1 MNSLQRAA
9 VVLLIM
15 ASLLVAPA
23 AYTQPDEETPQADSV
38 ITAEDQQLEQRI
50 RNVLSLLE
58 PLADVTAE
66 VRSGV
71 VLLSGAVPNDAQ
83 AERAVDLVSQL
94 PGVVVVDDSIQRRL
108 DVQGNLSP
116 MLEQMQENVT
126 QWTRA
131 IPLYL
136 MALAVFLLIIYVGYS
151 LARWSALWRRLTTNS
166 FLVELIAQAVRAA
179 AILIALVIAL
189 NLIGATALIATILG
203 GAGVVGLAVGFAVR
217 DTIENYISSIML
229 SLRQPFRANDHVL
242 INEHEG
248 KVVRLTSRAT
258 VLMTLDGNQLRI
270 PNSTVFKAVILNFTR
285 NPERRFTFS
294 LGVDAADDP
303 IAGLRVGTDAIRALP
318 FVLSD
323 PAPNAIIETVGDS
336 NIVLTF
342 MGWIDQQ
349 QTDFGKARS
358 LAIRA
363 AMTELEQQGFSLPE
377 PIYRLRMENA
387 EVPGH
392 QDVNTDAGQGGQ
404 THSPL
409 VQTNEEPGLID
420 VEPDPYLE
428 NLVNEERAKKD
439 DNDLLDPGRPVE

>member
-1 MNSLQRAA
+1 MKNWRRA
-9 VVLLIM
+9 VLFWLFLVS
-15 ASLLVAPA
+15 ALLMPA
-23 AYTQPDEETPQADSV
+23 ASSQPADDTPPADSTV
-38 ITAEDQQLEQRI
+38 VAEDQQLEQRI
-50 RNVLSLLE
+50 RNVLLLLE
-58 PLADVTAE
+58 PLSDVTVE

-71 VLLSGAVPNDAQ
+71 VLLSGAVSNDTQ
-83 AERAVDLVSQL
+83 AERAVNLISQV
-94 PGVVVVDDSIQRRL
+94 PGVIVVDDDIQRRL

-116 MLEQMQENVT
+116 MLEQWQENLG

-136 MALAVFLLIIYVGYS
+136 LAVAVFLLIVYAGFS

-166 FLVELIAQAVRAA
+166 FLVELIAQTVRTI

-189 NLIGATALIATILG
+189 NLIGATALVATILG

-248 KVVRLTSRAT
+248 RVVRLTSRAT

-270 PNSTVFKAVILNFTR
+270 PNATVFKAVILNYTR
-285 NPERRFTFS
+285 NPERRFSFS

-303 IAGLRVGTDAIRALP
+303 IAALRVGTDAMRALP
-318 FVLSD
+318 FVLAD
-323 PAPNAIIETVGDS
+323 PAPNAIVETVGDS

-363 AMTELEQQGFSLPE
+363 TMTELEQQGFSLPE

-387 EVPGH
+387 GVSGQHSVDIDAAQDEPPSSQRPQTGEV
-392 QDVNTDAGQGGQ
+392 TD
-404 THSPL
+404 
-409 VQTNEEPGLID
+409 LID
-420 VEPDPYLE
+420 VQPDPYLE
-428 NLVNEERAKKD
+428 NLVNEERAQKD
-439 DNDLLDPGRPVE
+439 DSDLLDPDRPVE